1 MSGAGKMTDSWE
13 SICVVKQVKWKKNK
27 GKSKRWFIQMG
38 NDSKKMKRGRVRVT
52 IKETKKRLVVCPAV
66 KYELDKEGE
75 NLVNDIH

>member
-1 MSGAGKMTDSWE
+1 
-13 SICVVKQVKWKKNK
+13 
-27 GKSKRWFIQMG
+27 MG
-38 NDSKKMKRGRVRVT
+38 TDSKKMKRGRVT